1 MKRRL
6 LDWLRS
12 LLSRPPRQQTCWAFC
27 PGCSAD
33 LCSQVGALVSDDAD
47 GVVFACQ
54 CGQRSLWC
62 LDAPVPLLLRHL
74 AEAKTV
80 KRLHRTLTVQA
91 GAALGLG
98 LALEVLSRVL
108 DRWDLVADVTS
119 DVMRYGGQ
127 GIAAV
132 AVPALAVG
140 IRRALGGGK

>member
-1 MKRRL
+1 M
-6 LDWLRS
+6 
-12 LLSRPPRQQTCWAFC
+12 
-27 PGCSAD
+27 
-33 LCSQVGALVSDDAD
+33 
-47 GVVFACQ
+47 
-54 CGQRSLWC
+54 
-62 LDAPVPLLLRHL
+62 
-74 AEAKTV
+74 